1 MAREGLALPLI
12 IRKESNEGNHISGG
26 LWYAVIPPDHSYV
39 KTATACIR
47 QANDLLSPFNT
58 DASWH

>member
-26 LWYAVIPPDHSYV
+26 LWYAVVPPDHSYV

-47 QANDLLSPFNT
+47 QANL
-58 DASWH
+58 